1 MTYRLLPEWET
12 QDAVLLAWPNANTD
26 WRDQLDSTQA
36 CYLELIR
43 AINRAGCAVLLLI
56 KPEEINAFIDRAVD
70 LESVVLITA
79 QYNDTW
85 LRDYGF
91 LTLGN
96 LSSGNSRLGRATQT
110 KPIEFQFNGWGN
122 KFNAAEDNLVNQR
135 FLAPL
140 LNLAI
145 APVDLV
151 CEGGALEI
159 NSQGTLLST
168 RQCLSNPERNGDLPM
183 AAYAQQFKDSLGATR
198 VVILEHGHLR
208 GDDTDG
214 HIDTLVRFTPT
225 QGLVVQSC
233 FNATDDSHYPGLSL
247 MVAEVAT
254 ALPDHTIFEL
264 PLARVEN
271 SQGDRLPASYANYL
285 ICNGHILCPTYR
297 QPEDQQALAVI
308 GQAHP
313 DFEIVAIDC
322 WPLVQQFGSLHC
334 VTMQVPTGTLKP
346 EVTARFNSGVT
357 LL

>member
-1 MTYRLLPEWET
+1 MTYRLLPEWEP
-12 QDAVLLAWPNANTD
+12 QDAVLLAWPDANTD

-36 CYLELIR
+36 CYLELIH
-43 AINRAGCAVLLLI
+43 AINRAGCTVLLLI
-56 KPEEINAFIDRAVD
+56 KPEEISAFVDRGET
-70 LESVVLITA
+70 LESVVLIAA

-91 LTLGN
+91 LTLGKLTRDD
-96 LSSGNSRLGRATQT
+96 LSTENSTPI

-122 KFNAAEDNLVNQR
+122 KFNAAKDNQVNQR

-140 LNLAI
+140 LNNAI
-145 APVDLV
+145 ATVDLV

-159 NSQGTLLST
+159 DSQGRLLST

-183 AAYAQQFKDSLGATR
+183 ADYVQHFKDYLGATQ
-198 VVILEHGHLR
+198 VIILDNGHLQ

-233 FNATDDSHYPGLSL
+233 FNATDDSHYHGLSL
-247 MVAEVAT
+247 MVDEVAT
-254 ALPDHTIFEL
+254 ALPDHKLFEL

-297 QPEDQQALAVI
+297 QPEDQQAMAIV
-308 GQAHP
+308 GDAHP
-313 DFEIVAIDC
+313 GFEILAIDC

-334 VTMQVPTGTLKP
+334 VTMQVPKGTLKP
-346 EVTARFNSGVT
+346 EVTALFNCGVKI
-357 LL
+357 L